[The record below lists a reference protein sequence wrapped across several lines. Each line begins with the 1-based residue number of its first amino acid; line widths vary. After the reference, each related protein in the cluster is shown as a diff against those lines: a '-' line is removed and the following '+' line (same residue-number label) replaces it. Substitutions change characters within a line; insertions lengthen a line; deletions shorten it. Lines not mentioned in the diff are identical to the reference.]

1 MRYVEEDDAFVGI
14 ERHDVAERFDKHDAV
29 GNDCSTASVF
39 AEQPVHRKWFFAGD
53 PACRSLQHF
62 LTVHRTS
69 P

>member
-14 ERHDVAERFDKHDAV
+14 ERNDIAKRFDKHDAI
-29 GNDCSTASVF
+29 GNNCCTTGVF
-39 AEQPVHRKWFFAGD
+39 AEQPVHREWFFAGD
-53 PACRSLQHF
+53 PARRSLQHF